1 MRKSAFA
8 LLILSCPM
16 LVQAQPRP
24 HHSSGAKLFLARA
37 SGAQVVPRVASAA
50 SATAVLILD
59 VRRRQIRYE
68 ITYSGLERA
77 PASRIALYNF
87 DTGGNGAQVALL
99 CGRSARACP
108 GGSGARLSG
117 TLPTRR
123 WRGPLLGELASGRIY
138 VQVDGSGGRPEIR
151 GQLAANM
158 AMVASRTYLA
168 RLAPSGEPGAAGAG
182 TAVLSETYLPD
193 DQVAVEY
200 HVTVTGT
207 TGTPEAASLVA
218 VRGPSL
224 AAFRLLRLEPL
235 PNRREGPPARTRDG
249 ATFAGGYKVASAA
262 AAPQLV
268 NFMLANTQR
277 PVLAIKTSRFPNGEL
292 FGEFVPVE

>member
-1 MRKSAFA
+1 MRKSAVA
-8 LLILSCPM
+8 LVFLSCPI
-16 LVQAQPRP
+16 VVSAQPRP
-24 HHSSGAKLFLARA
+24 HHSTGAKLFLARA
-37 SGAQVVPRVASAA
+37 SGAQVVPRQATAA
-50 SATAVLILD
+50 SATATLILD
-59 VRRRQIRYE
+59 FRRRQIRYE
-68 ITYSGLERA
+68 ITYSGLGRG
-77 PASRIALYNF
+77 PATRIALYNF
-87 DTGGNGAQVALL
+87 DTGGNGEQVAVL
-99 CGRSARACP
+99 CGRGARACP
-108 GGSGARLSG
+108 GGSGARMSG

-123 WRGPLLGELASGRIY
+123 WGGPLLAELASGRIY
-138 VQVDGSGGRPEIR
+138 VQVDGGGRPEIR

-158 AMVASRTYLA
+158 AMVPSRTYLA

-193 DQVAVEY
+193 DRVAVEY

-207 TGTPEAASLVA
+207 TGTPQAASLVA
-218 VRGPSL
+218 VRGPDL

-249 ATFAGGYKVASAA
+249 ATFAGGYTVTGPAAS
-262 AAPQLV
+262 PQLV
-268 NFMLANTQR
+268 NFMLTNTQR